1 MERKEIDGVA
11 HWVYSTV
18 YNSNRELQYTKGGG
32 LGRLFD
38 DNDDGPRG
46 ADDDDDGKNCEEGGS
61 KVWKF
66 KGENI

>member
-1 MERKEIDGVA
+1 MKGKERDRRGCALSIQ
-11 HWVYSTV
+11 YCLQQQQRLT
-18 YNSNRELQYTKGGG
+18 LQYTKGGG

-61 KVWKF
+61 KV
-66 KGENI
+66 